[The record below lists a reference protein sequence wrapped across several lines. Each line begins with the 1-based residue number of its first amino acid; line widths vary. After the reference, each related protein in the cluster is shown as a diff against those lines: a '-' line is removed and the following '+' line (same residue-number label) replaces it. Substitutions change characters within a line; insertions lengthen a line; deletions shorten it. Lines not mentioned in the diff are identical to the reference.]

1 MTPPSHDVTPQGNDV
16 QLSPVS
22 TVSNSSQKSLTTN
35 SSQKSLK
42 SNSSQSITQSKGTWK
57 VCGSHAHKATTTR
70 SITVQEEADLTQHSP
85 IPELYEKVTD
95 SLFFSLLYHSQ
106 SVFLFFPFLYQ

>member
-1 MTPPSHDVTPQGNDV
+1 MTPPSHDATPQGNDV

-22 TVSNSSQKSLTTN
+22 TVSN

-70 SITVQEEADLTQHSP
+70 SITVQEEADLTQPSP

-106 SVFLFFPFLYQ
+106 SVFHFFSFLY